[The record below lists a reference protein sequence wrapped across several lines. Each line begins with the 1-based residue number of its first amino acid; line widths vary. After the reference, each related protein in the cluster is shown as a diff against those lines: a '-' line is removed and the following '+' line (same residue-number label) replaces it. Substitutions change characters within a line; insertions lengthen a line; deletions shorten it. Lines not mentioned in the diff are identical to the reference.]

1 MNTRGRASF
10 FEPVQ
15 ASQSTTKFRALVLC
29 PWGTQMKIPEWIRY
43 DPEDPKQRHDARI
56 ALAILALGAVLAVL
70 RQFGLL

>member
-1 MNTRGRASF
+1 
-10 FEPVQ
+10 
-15 ASQSTTKFRALVLC
+15 
-29 PWGTQMKIPEWIRY
+29 MKIPEWIRY